1 MIPINYMNRIL
12 KESILNRLEGIR
24 HITNKE
30 LNPKSLLVRNFFKVV
45 KQKVLIPSRQNIN
58 DRVLGT
64 I

>member
-1 MIPINYMNRIL
+1 MIPINNMDRIF
-12 KESILNRLEGIR
+12 KEPILNRLEGIR
-24 HITNKE
+24 HITYKE

-45 KQKVLIPSRQNIN
+45 KKVLIPSRQNIN